1 MKPIIAVVGHTD
13 LNKFNMP
20 ATSIPTAYTHAVEKA
35 GGVPIILPFTP
46 DLDILPAMAASVRGF
61 LFTGGKDMDPDF
73 FHQAPVPELGEMDT
87 ALDRF
92 QLGVL
97 DLAMTLKLPVLAIC
111 RGLQVVNVALG
122 GNLFQDIYTQAP
134 GPVRRHTQDVISFDN
149 DHDITIVPGSRLHKM
164 FGDRI
169 PVNSRHHQAID
180 RLGKGLVITAR
191 ASDGIIEAA
200 EHQTLPMDLVQ
211 WHPELMLRKND
222 AMLPLFQSFVDT
234 CQNLA

>member
-1 MKPIIAVVGHTD
+1 MKPLIAVVGHTD

-20 ATSIPTAYTHAVEKA
+20 ATSIPTAYIHAVEKA

-46 DLDILPAMAASVRGF
+46 DPDILPAMAASVRGF
-61 LFTGGKDMDPDF
+61 LFTGGKDMDPAF
-73 FHQAPVPELGEMDT
+73 FHQAPVPEIGEMDT

-92 QLGVL
+92 QMGVL
-97 DLAMTLKLPVLAIC
+97 DLAMAGKLPVLAIC

-122 GNLFQDIYTQAP
+122 GTLFQDIYTQVS
-134 GPVRRHTQDVISFDN
+134 GPVGRHTQDVISFDT
-149 DHDITIVPGSRLHKM
+149 DHEIDIVPGSRLHGM

-180 RLGKGLVITAR
+180 RLGKGLAITAR
-191 ASDGIIEAA
+191 SPDGIIEAA

-211 WHPELMLRKND
+211 WHPELMLQKND
-222 AMLPLFQSFVDT
+222 AMLPLFKSFVDR
-234 CQNLA
+234 C

>member
-1 MKPIIAVVGHTD
+1 MKPLIAVVGHTD

-35 GGVPIILPFTP
+35 GGVPLILPFTP

-61 LFTGGKDMDPDF
+61 LFTGGKDMDPAF
-73 FHQAPVPELGEMDT
+73 FHQAPIPEIGEMDT

-92 QLGVL
+92 QMGVL
-97 DLAMTLKLPVLAIC
+97 DLAMAEKMPVLAIC

-122 GNLFQDIYTQAP
+122 GTLFQDIYTQVC
-134 GPVRRHTQDVISFDN
+134 GPLDRHTQEVISFDT
-149 DHDITIVPGSRLHKM
+149 DHEIDIVPGSRLHGM

-180 RLGKGLVITAR
+180 RLGEGLVITAR
-191 ASDGIIEAA
+191 SPDGIIEAA

-211 WHPELMLRKND
+211 WHPELMLQKND
-222 AMLPLFQSFVDT
+222 AMLPLFKSFVDR
-234 CQNLA
+234 CQYLA

>member
-1 MKPIIAVVGHTD
+1 MKPIIAIVGHTD

-20 ATSIPTAYTHAVEKA
+20 ATAIPTAYTQAVEKA

-46 DLDILPAMAASVRGF
+46 DLDILPAMAGSAQGF
-61 LFTGGKDMDPDF
+61 LFAGGKDMDPAF
-73 FHQAPVPELGEMDT
+73 FHQAPIPELGEMDT

-92 QLGVL
+92 QMAVL
-97 DLAMTLKLPVLAIC
+97 SWAMAGKMPVLAIC

-122 GNLFQDIYTQAP
+122 GTLFQDIATQAP
-134 GPVRRHTQDVISFDN
+134 GQVLKHTQDVISFDT
-149 DHDITIVPGSRLHKM
+149 DHEIKIEPGSRLHTI

-180 RLGKGLVITAR
+180 SLGEGLVITAR
-191 ASDGIIEAA
+191 APDGIIEAA

-211 WHPELMLRKND
+211 WHPELMLQKND
-222 AMLPLFQSFVDT
+222 VMLPLFKSFVER
-234 CQNLA
+234 C

>member
-1 MKPIIAVVGHTD
+1 MKPVIAVVGHTD

-61 LFTGGKDMDPDF
+61 LFTGGKDMDPAF
-73 FHQAPVPELGEMDT
+73 FHQAPIRELGEMDT

-92 QLGVL
+92 HLGVL
-97 DLAMTLKLPVLAIC
+97 ELAMAEKLPVLAIC

-122 GNLFQDIYTQAP
+122 GALFQDIYTQAP
-134 GPVRRHTQDVISFDN
+134 GPVRKHTQDVISFDT
-149 DHDITIVPGSRLHKM
+149 DHEIDIAPGSRLHAM

-180 RLGKGLVITAR
+180 RLGENLVITAR
-191 ASDGIIEAA
+191 APDGIIEAA

-211 WHPELMLRKND
+211 WHPELMLQKND
-222 AMLPLFQSFVDT
+222 DMLPLFKSFVDR
-234 CQNLA
+234 C